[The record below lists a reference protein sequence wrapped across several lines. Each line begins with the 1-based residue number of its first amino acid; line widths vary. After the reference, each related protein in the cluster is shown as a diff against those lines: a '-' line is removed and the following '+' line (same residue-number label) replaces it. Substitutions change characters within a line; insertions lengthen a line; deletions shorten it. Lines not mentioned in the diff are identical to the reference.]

1 MKRGAYA
8 TLRYRVN
15 DQTTG
20 DKEKVTIKLRT
31 MSGRCV
37 KTLALGWRA
46 ANASLTYKF
55 RCLLPRAAYRYC
67 VYATDRWGN
76 AQTSVGRA
84 SLTVR

>member
-1 MKRGAYA
+1 MKRGRYA

-15 DQTTG
+15 DATAG
-20 DKEKVTIKLRT
+20 DKEKVTIRMRT
-31 MSGRCV
+31 KAGRVV

-46 ANASLTYKF
+46 ANTSLTYRY
-55 RCLLPRAAYRYC
+55 RCLLARGVYRYY

-84 SLTVR
+84 LLTVK